1 MIGLLLSVSTAWP
14 CAALLTRVTDEGA
27 LASSDAQEVILE
39 QNSAG
44 TLTRYRVSYDG
55 DAESFGWL
63 IVTRG
68 QVGEGDVTE
77 ADESLF
83 DDLREYT
90 APQLYSEEE
99 IDSSGGRSGCS
110 CVGGDKSS
118 PIMSGGGDMNGDF
131 GLGDTGSIDITAE
144 GFAGPFS
151 YTALS
156 ATDTD
161 ALVAWLDENDF
172 ELGDTA
178 ASLDHYVEDG
188 NYTFVAVTLA
198 PETAETPAQGRV
210 LPALAIQSDADQMEF
225 PARLSYTGMAEELRT
240 SIWVLGDHTAETT
253 SGWASR
259 PLAGVNG
266 GMAPSEAYDQRL
278 REISIEEG
286 RSYATV
292 FSGPHGS
299 QWVTR
304 FDTLAHRSLH
314 TEDPVFGFTQYTESW
329 NVQISVEEG
338 FEQSSV
344 WFWLPLFGFG
354 IARRR
359 KA

>member
-1 MIGLLLSVSTAWP
+1 MIGLLLSLSTAWP
-14 CAALLTRVTDEGA
+14 CAALLTRITEAGA
-27 LASSDAQEVILE
+27 LATSDAQEVILE
-39 QNSAG
+39 QNDDG
-44 TLTRYRVSYDG
+44 VITRYRVSYDG
-55 DAESFGWL
+55 DASSFGWL

-68 QVGEGDVTE
+68 HVGEGDVTE

-83 DDLREYT
+83 DDLRTYT
-90 APQLYSEEE
+90 APRLYIEEE
-99 IDSSGGRSGCS
+99 VGSSGGGSGCS
-110 CVGGDKSS
+110 CMGTDKSS
-118 PIMSGGGDMNGDF
+118 PFLAGSELSADF
-131 GLGDTGSIDITAE
+131 GVEDTGSIDITAE

-161 ALVAWLDENDF
+161 ALVTWLDENEF

-178 ASLDHYVEDG
+178 SSLDHYVEDG
-188 NYTFVAVTLA
+188 NYTFVAVTLT
-198 PETAETPAQGRV
+198 PDTAATPAEGRV
-210 LPALAIQSDADQMEF
+210 LPALAIQSDAEQMEF

-240 SIWVLGDHTAETT
+240 SIWVLGDNTAETID
-253 SGWASR
+253 GWGSVR
-259 PLAGVNG
+259 LSVLG
-266 GMAPSEAYDQRL
+266 GGSDPSAAYDQML
-278 REISIEEG
+278 RDTSIQDG

-314 TEDPVFGFTQYTESW
+314 SEDPVFGFTPYTESS
-329 NVQISVEEG
+329 NVEIHVNEG
-338 FEQSSV
+338 YEHSSA
-344 WFWLPLFGFG
+344 WLWLPLFGLG

-359 KA
+359 RV